1 MVRGSFHGKYLKR
14 GLPSSLREKTPMW
27 RLLFLVFAVGIIFIP
42 ESSMAD
48 DELPLGSFVF
58 SPDGQ
63 SRYVS
68 GCIEFAGND
77 GAQYTRRIQRN
88 GYYSIIVKAHVRSL
102 EVDKFA
108 PIALFVD
115 GLPQGHGVDPES
127 GSDFVWNVG
136 ASENFTT
143 YISTHIYLYGGR
155 HTIGFRCLACS
166 TDVTAV
172 VCAATV
178 KLTSSARPPPEPPG
192 ARDPTIQPLRS
203 YNIWNTAI
211 GSGAI
216 WSKASDVDT
225 QAIVK
230 SAAGATINS
239 GTWSIPVYVAKYGDP
254 TGYFAAPYNNVM
266 PISRGYTT
274 HIPVRV
280 QPSSDSDANITLY
293 DASHRWMQE
302 FLGCRPTKSLRGFAC
317 YDNLKTDVCEGQNPT
332 GSFTSWTPGLI
343 RVSEIQRGL
352 IPHMLRFAMP
362 RTMTKPPAKWW
373 QVAWPEFQVD
383 ECGPTCYSG
392 VVPAG
397 ATIGIPSTVNL
408 GTLNLSPSGVVLA
421 TALQNYGAIQ
431 RATGGSPQQGII
443 LYSEQAAESETR
455 RQLADMRRDFVKI
468 QPLLRIMRNQ
478 ASNNVNGGGTPLRPM
493 QPRIDQQ
500 ICP

>member
-1 MVRGSFHGKYLKR
+1 MVNIAIVVCHLA
-14 GLPSSLREKTPMW
+14 REKTPV
-27 RLLFLVFAVGIIFIP
+27 RRSLLLIFAVGLSLIA
-42 ESSMAD
+42 EESMAGE
-48 DELPLGSFVF
+48 ELPLRDFIF
-58 SPDGQ
+58 STAGR
-63 SRYVS
+63 SYYVS
-68 GCIEFAGND
+68 GHIEFTGND
-77 GAQYTRRIQRN
+77 GAQYTGRIQRN
-88 GYYSIIVKAHVRSL
+88 GYYSIVITARVRSG

-115 GLPQGHGVDPES
+115 GLPQGHGTDLVSSSDYVWSVGES
-127 GSDFVWNVG
+127 EKV
-136 ASENFTT
+136 TT
-143 YISTHIYLYGGR
+143 YITPHVYLYAGK
-155 HTIGFRCLACS
+155 HTIGLRCLDCS
-166 TDVTAV
+166 ARTTAV
-172 VCAATV
+172 VGAVAIN
-178 KLTSSARPPPEPPG
+178 LTSSAPPPFEPTG

-203 YNIWNTAI
+203 YSIWNTAI
-211 GSGAI
+211 GSGAV

-225 QAIVK
+225 QAIIK

-239 GTWSIPVYVAKYGDP
+239 GIWSIPIYVAKHSDP

-266 PISRGYTT
+266 PISCGYTT
-274 HIPVRV
+274 NIPATV
-280 QPSSDSDANITLY
+280 QPSSGSDANITLF
-293 DASHRWMQE
+293 DSTHRWMQE
-302 FLGCRPTKSLRGFAC
+302 FLGCRPTRSPRGFAC

-343 RVSEIQRGL
+343 RVSEIRYGL

-373 QVAWPEFQVD
+373 QVAWPQFQVD

-408 GTLNLSPSGVVLA
+408 GALSLSASGLALA

-431 RATGGSPQQGII
+431 RATGGLPQQGII
-443 LYSEQAAESETR
+443 LYAEQAAESETPT
-455 RQLADMRRDFVKI
+455 QLADMRRDFVKI

-493 QPRIDQQ
+493 QPRIDRQ